1 MKRIG
6 RILAAIL
13 LIGAAALGLVACKQT
28 ESDVPEGFLTAT
40 CYGADYRFYVPS
52 TWTVNNTYGVS
63 AAYRNSTDLS
73 TVSINKY
80 EITAETEASLAG
92 KEDRLVAYWEENLL
106 PAFRDQASGGTLQTV
121 DEECLYTTFG
131 KQNALQRHVTAQ
143 VRGETVHCIHL
154 VVEYRSAFYVF
165 TYLSNEKYYDQTRP
179 DVDRMIEE
187 FKFSDEPYVPEGYI
201 GPTSEED
208 PDAPAGMKA
217 AHSKDVPYRL
227 YVPAGW
233 EIDSER
239 AICSAWDPT
248 DKTNVSVLP
257 YKPDQSMSLKDYYNQ
272 EIQSLEENGGIRNV
286 ARLSEE
292 ESELGG
298 RKAMK
303 YEFSCE
309 IDEIEFHYLQYL
321 VVYQSQIYCL
331 TYTATGAAF
340 EAHLGEFEMIVNN
353 FSFR

>member
-6 RILAAIL
+6 RILAAL
-13 LIGAAALGLVACKQT
+13 FLIGAAVLGLVACKQT

-63 AAYRNSTDLS
+63 AAYRTSTDLS
-73 TVSINKY
+73 TVSVHKY
-80 EITAETEASLAG
+80 TITEETETALAG
-92 KEDRLVAYWEENLL
+92 KEDRLASYWETELL
-106 PAFRDQASGGTLQTV
+106 PAFRDQASDNTLQTV
-121 DEECLYTTFG
+121 DEDCIYTMLG
-131 KQNALQRHVTAQ
+131 NQNALQRHVTAQ
-143 VRGETVHCIHL
+143 VRGETAHCIQL
-154 VVEYRSAFYVF
+154 VVEYRGAFYVF
-165 TYLSNEKYYDQTRP
+165 TYLSNEKYYDLTRP
-179 DVDRMIEE
+179 EADRMIKE

-201 GPTSEED
+201 GKTEED

-217 AHSKDVPYRL
+217 AHSKDVPYRF

-233 EIDSER
+233 EIDPDR

-248 DKTNVSVLP
+248 DRTNVSVLP
-257 YKPDQSMSLKDYYNQ
+257 YSPDQSMSLKDYFDQ
-272 EIQSLEENGGIRNV
+272 EIESLEENGGIRNV

-309 IDEIEFHYLQYL
+309 IDGTEFHYLQYL
-321 VVYQSQIYCL
+321 VVYKSRIYCL
-331 TYTATGAAF
+331 TYTATSAAF
-340 EAHLGEFEMIVNN
+340 EAHLGELETMVNN